1 MAKELDPLP
10 SSPLVVDVSHSLRHH
25 LTNINHDAVDHAK
38 VIKELKLSIE
48 SCGFLYINGCDTALG
63 CDSLYVDNLFRLI
76 GDYFSQPLSEKEKS
90 ISKDKARR
98 GYSPSES
105 DNFASL
111 LLQSHTNTYAND
123 TVEKFRI
130 GPLRVPEGVG
140 KNIHFFPNNFEHLSV
155 ALQESLTIYYRTM
168 EILRYNRHIYFY
180 IYLLFTSFIIPHVVN
195 IFCPWLVKFILTSQN
210 TSTRQLINTLVF

>member
-10 SSPLVVDVSHSLRHH
+10 SSPLVVDVSHSLHHH

-38 VIKELKLSIE
+38 VIKALKLSLE

-123 TVEKFRI
+123 TVDINYKYFTDIRQNDNNKYSFNI
-130 GPLRVPEGVG
+130 NPL
-140 KNIHFFPNNFEHLSV
+140 NFNSIDY
-155 ALQESLTIYYRTM
+155 SI
-168 EILRYNRHIYFY
+168 
-180 IYLLFTSFIIPHVVN
+180 
-195 IFCPWLVKFILTSQN
+195 K
-210 TSTRQLINTLVF
+210 